1 MGETWGEKGQK
12 ESGWFGPSYWACCS
26 PAHRESPRKYS
37 TRRNSKPGPLLCW
50 RFSRPI
56 TEASAASHTHA
67 PPEPPFSLGGVSLRR
82 AGSSGSSL
90 TARGVGTWRGGGQE
104 KTEDE
109 GRGAAR
115 PLGQRRGERPPQLTL
130 HGRNLLGILVGTSL
144 ECSFW
149 AVAGGGASS
158 VGDRPWTP
166 RTRRRPRGGHRLRRR
181 LHV

>member
-1 MGETWGEKGQK
+1 MKK
-12 ESGWFGPSYWACCS
+12 NAPI
-26 PAHRESPRKYS
+26 KYS
-37 TRRNSKPGPLLCW
+37 RGNSKPGPVYCW

-56 TEASAASHTHA
+56 TDASAASRTRTRLA
-67 PPEPPFSLGGVSLRR
+67 SPTRAAVLSWRCLSGG

-90 TARGVGTWRGGGQE
+90 TARGAGTWRGGGQE

-130 HGRNLLGILVGTSL
+130 HGCNLLGIMVGTSL

-166 RTRRRPRGGHRLRRR
+166 HTRRRPRGGHRLRRR